1 MDQIQR
7 ALARL
12 GVGVRTVLRMRPSRV
27 VRRIVYLSKV
37 QVLSRFDVANAI
49 GFRECNAPRQV
60 HAPAMAAEILM
71 WREASFSADQHAVEV
86 GELALRGTQCNA
98 GPLDLLDW
106 SSLGRGEP
114 ETVNRDY
121 ELAYCGFAVSPSVR
135 AGPEYFDYLARVL
148 IAVES
153 IGGAKHWRSSL
164 TWKPISVSCRLINLI
179 AVLHFGRVSGA
190 LKPQA
195 QKVISHHA
203 ALCAQFLETFR
214 EDYLGYN
221 HLAFNMVSVLCW
233 RAALGEMASPAFERE
248 LVRILDE
255 QILAD
260 GDHAERTPGYHVHV
274 LSLIRLA
281 VLARALSPHGQ
292 AAIEDFARRMTSA
305 LAVWVHPDGDV
316 AVFNDTSLGDAPP
329 ARLFLSPEQI
339 HPVAS
344 VLVLS
349 STGAAKIASSENAV
363 LIDAGPQMNWAC
375 PGHGHAGYLTCEVS
389 WRGRRFVID
398 PGVASYSTGQKR
410 DWTRSSR
417 SHNGPYVCGG
427 EPLEFGGAFEVGR
440 YSVGRV
446 KELEGFGENDAVVAS
461 YRPYFSKSAI
471 LRIAAQD
478 RQTGSILIA
487 DAWEEPKAACAGDFL
502 ISSIWRLEDT
512 QVENE
517 VAFSCVDGRANFRV
531 LAGSLSLCAPNGAYP
546 FGPAAGN
553 VVQRLKV
560 SPTLLGCMSVRAI
573 VIGAPTSMMNSEF
586 VNSNLLNTTLLQRL
600 LDDLRVSG

>member
-1 MDQIQR
+1 MDQIQ
-7 ALARL
+7 LIPARL
-12 GVGVRTVLRMRPSRV
+12 GVRVRTVLRMRPSRV
-27 VRRIVYLSKV
+27 VRRIVYLSR
-37 QVLSRFDVANAI
+37 LRLFSRFDVAHAV
-49 GFRECNAPRQV
+49 GFRDRNVQRQV
-60 HAPAMAAEILM
+60 DAHAMAAEILL

-86 GELALRGTQCNA
+86 GELALRGTRCNV
-98 GPLDLLDW
+98 GPLDVLDW
-106 SSLGRGEP
+106 SSLGRGES
-114 ETVNRDY
+114 EAINRDY
-121 ELAYCGFAVSPSVR
+121 ELAYCGFAVPPSVL
-135 AGPEYFDYLARVL
+135 AGSEYFDYLSRVL
-148 IAVES
+148 IAIES
-153 IGGAKHWRSSL
+153 IGGAKHWCSSL

-195 QKVISHHA
+195 QKVISRHA

-260 GDHAERTPGYHVHV
+260 GGHAERTPGYHVHV

-281 VLARALSPHGQ
+281 VLSRALSPHGQ

-329 ARLFLSPEQI
+329 ARLFLSSEET
-339 HPVAS
+339 HPTAS

-349 STGAAKIASSENAV
+349 STGAAKIADSENAV
-363 LIDAGPQMNWAC
+363 LMDAGPQIDWAC

-398 PGVASYSTGQKR
+398 PGVASYSAGHKR
-410 DWTRSSR
+410 DWTKSSR
-417 SHNGPYVCGG
+417 SHNGPYVRGG

-440 YSVGRV
+440 YSVGHV
-446 KELEGFGENDAVVAS
+446 KKLEGFGEINAIVAS

-478 RQTGSILIA
+478 RQIGSILIA

-502 ISSIWRLEDT
+502 ISSIWKLEAT

-517 VAFSCVDGRANFRV
+517 VTFSCIDGKANFRV
-531 LAGSLSLCAPNGAYP
+531 LVGSLGLSAPGEAFP
-546 FGPAAGN
+546 FGPAVGD
-553 VVQRLKV
+553 VVQRLTV
-560 SPTLLGCMSVRAI
+560 SPALFGCMSVRAV
-573 VIGAPTSMMNSEF
+573 VIGEPTSVLSPGF
-586 VNSNLLNTTLLQRL
+586 VKSNLLDTQRIQRL
-600 LDDLRVSG
+600 FDNLRVSR